1 MSFKRSRYVLLW
13 NNALILCIA
22 PIISSLY
29 SYEDLDLMTDFEIHR
44 FVQPYKHLSKYG
56 LKKEE
61 WMDAGKVKKLMTMLP
76 EIKARGDRVLIFSQF
91 VSVLD
96 ILAQVLQT
104 MDLRYLT
111 LTGQTNVN
119 DRQGLVDEFT
129 EDPEITCFLLS
140 TRAGGLGLNLMAA
153 NIVIIMDMDFN
164 PHNDKQ
170 AQDRAYRMGQTKEVT
185 IYKFVTRGTIEV
197 RSLFICA

>member
-1 MSFKRSRYVLLW
+1 
-13 NNALILCIA
+13 
-22 PIISSLY
+22 
-29 SYEDLDLMTDFEIHR
+29 MTDFEIHR
-44 FVQPYKHLSKYG
+44 FVQPYKHLGKYS

-104 MDLRYLT
+104 MGLRYLT

-119 DRQGLVDEFT
+119 DRQGLVDEFS

-197 RSLFICA
+197 RSFPGKMKFSRTAGSG